1 VNQINGLLLS
11 ADTIIAE
18 IKNNELKSINDNLLP
33 LYLKR
38 TGDIKGWLAI
48 RSIDEHRANSR
59 LLKKALRLSEKDD
72 ISTVLSVNA
81 VTITDNYWFKELDSD
96 LTYNDVKFKKN
107 YFDKLALMGDV
118 DSFNLPYSRTPE
130 LTNTGSFE
138 KCWRL
143 ENGKWWLYKQG
154 NSNELF
160 SELFICKLGKALEFK
175 MAEYS
180 LVDKYIRSEDFTQNA
195 AENFESAYS
204 LVGDNEDY
212 SYNYEVMKDIS
223 DDIANEYFNL
233 IALDTLCFNMDRHTH
248 NYGFLRDVITGK
260 ILRLAPNFDNN
271 IALISR
277 GYSKDISRDNDK
289 LISLFEEFIKEKQI
303 VFSLPP
309 LTKEIVKKIAG
320 AISIPNIDSEYV
332 SMFIMN
338 GYDKIQSINIE
349 QTQSMEQTI

>member
-1 VNQINGLLLS
+1 LEVRIINQINGLLLS

-18 IKNNELKSINDNLLP
+18 IKNNELKSVNDNLLP

-38 TGDIKGWLAI
+38 TGDIMGWLAI
-48 RSIDEHRANSR
+48 RSIDEHRTNSR
-59 LLKKALRLSEKDD
+59 LLKKALRLSEKDN

-81 VTITDNYWFKELDSD
+81 VTIIDTYWFKELDSA

-107 YFDKLALMGDV
+107 FFDKLALMGDV

-143 ENGKWWLYKQG
+143 EDGKWWLYKRG
-154 NSNELF
+154 SSYELF
-160 SELFICKLGKALEFK
+160 SELFICKLGINFGFNMVEYKLEDSF
-175 MAEYS
+175 
-180 LVDKYIRSEDFTQNA
+180 ICCEDFTQNA
-195 AENFESAYS
+195 SVNFEDAYS

-212 SYNYEVMKDIS
+212 SYNYDLINDIS
-223 DDIANEYFNL
+223 VDAGRDYVNL

-248 NYGFLRDVITGK
+248 NYGFLRDVTTGK
-260 ILRLAPNFDNN
+260 ILSLAPNFDNN

-277 GYSKDISRDNDK
+277 GYSKNISRDNDK

-303 VFSLPP
+303 VFSLPS
-309 LTKEIVKKIAG
+309 LTKEIVKNIAD
-320 AISIPNIDSEYV
+320 AIPIPNIDSEYV
-332 SMFIMN
+332 SMFIIN
-338 GYDKIQSINIE
+338 GYNKIQSL
-349 QTQSMEQTI
+349 